1 MEKINIKTTDQVM
14 GGGIKYDAPTWNYI
28 VS

>member
-14 GGGIKYDAPTWNYI
+14 GGIKYDAPTWNYI
-28 VS
+28 VSL